1 MPAPHA
7 SCAPAYC
14 AVMPFRRLCTHACL
28 FHVPALGSTQWR
40 AVLPGLLERA
50 EEQAALQPATPGQ
63 AITACCLYM
72 DTGGWLQAR
81 MEPADVGL
89 LDDPAP
95 PAGASGVF
103 CLVARHSGLLQVFAV
118 PSLQLLAK
126 FEGLPDG
133 PPLLQLREPGARLAS
148 CQLMRMISRC
158 IAWSSA
164 PQQAGPELSTL
175 PLRRSSGAA

>member
-1 MPAPHA
+1 
-7 SCAPAYC
+7 
-14 AVMPFRRLCTHACL
+14 
-28 FHVPALGSTQWR
+28 
-40 AVLPGLLERA
+40 
-50 EEQAALQPATPGQ
+50 
-63 AITACCLYM
+63 
-72 DTGGWLQAR
+72 
-81 MEPADVGL
+81 MEPTDVGL

-103 CLVARHSGLLQVFAV
+103 CLVAHASGLLQVFAA
-118 PSLQLLAK
+118 PSLQLLAE

-158 IAWSSA
+158 IACSSA

-175 PLRRSSGAA
+175 LLRRSSGAA